1 MKRRRLKPIVK
12 FVIALVLMFAGMAIQ
27 ADGYLDTVSSETAA
41 VEAIMISGPKFNEL
55 QHVEIKN
62 GIPGDNS
69 EPEFFKERRNYIHGR
84 A

>member
-41 VEAIMISGPKFNEL
+41 VEAI
-55 QHVEIKN
+55 
-62 GIPGDNS
+62 
-69 EPEFFKERRNYIHGR
+69 R
-84 A
+84 